1 MPEGSI
7 TQDSPVPREEG
18 IPQWEKPVRYMAAAF
33 LAVGVLLLL
42 LFLVPVLQ
50 MVLLGFIISFLM
62 YPPISR
68 IVRRTGLRHPLT
80 VVLFYLLLIIFLVV
94 ILITLGS
101 FLIEGSQGLW
111 AAVQA
116 ARPSLEIPDN
126 SVLRQTVQAAPQ
138 FLGDVIK
145 ALLSVFT
152 DIAGLIGLVGAA
164 VLFSFFLLMDL
175 NKAQGTLA
183 DWVPPRF
190 RREIGLLLARLDH
203 IWVGYLLAQLIYAT
217 ALAGLSL
224 VQYYLM
230 GVPFPALMAVLTGII
245 SLIPSVGG
253 LIASVV
259 VSIPCLILG
268 STAFVDMSNTTFAL
282 LVLLVNVVITQFSY
296 NFIALPIVGRYV
308 KLPVSLVFVAVL
320 VGLGFGSPVLAFLVV
335 PILSTL
341 RVAGSYILSKAMGR
355 EPFPEETLPESPQ
368 AGFFSQLYV
377 VSPVSEP

>member
-1 MPEGSI
+1 MPEESI
-7 TQDSPVPREEG
+7 TQNSSVPYEEG
-18 IPQWEKPVRYMAAAF
+18 IPQWDKPVRYMAAAF
-33 LAVGVLLLL
+33 LAVGVSLLL
-42 LFLVPVLQ
+42 LFLLPVLQ
-50 MVLLGFIISFLM
+50 MVLLGFIIAFLM

-80 VVLFYLLLIIFLVV
+80 VILFYLLLIIFLIA

-101 FLIEGSQGLW
+101 FLIDGLQGLW
-111 AAVQA
+111 ATVQA
-116 ARPSLEIPDN
+116 TQPRLEMPDN
-126 SVLRQTVQAAPQ
+126 SVLRQIAQAAPQ
-138 FLGDVIK
+138 FLGEVIK

-183 DWVPPRF
+183 DWVPFRF
-190 RREIGLLLARLDH
+190 HREIGLLLTRLDH
-203 IWVGYLLAQLIYAT
+203 IWVGYLLAQVIYAT

-253 LIASVV
+253 LIASLV

-268 STAFVDMSNTTFAL
+268 STAFVDMPNTTFAL
-282 LVLLVNVVITQFSY
+282 LVLVVNVVVTQFTY

-320 VGLGFGSPVLAFLVV
+320 VGLGFGSPILAFLVV

-341 RVAGSYILSKAMGR
+341 RVVGSYILSKALGR

-368 AGFFSQLYV
+368 AGFFSQVYV
-377 VSPVSEP
+377 GSPVSEP